1 VGYVYNPWA
10 LGILTSGAGT
20 AAQYATLGLIGTGFS
35 DLVLTQN
42 VVDASVL
49 VPVTKESS
57 VRVIGR
63 MEISRIQD
71 WHYDGVAANPT
82 PSNNQQ
88 TYLDSGPQNYR
99 AYMVGV
105 MYQYKM

>member
-1 VGYVYNPWA
+1 M
-10 LGILTSGAGT
+10 T
-20 AAQYATLGLIGTGFS
+20 TLGLIGNGFS

-49 VPVTKESS
+49 VPFTKVSS
-57 VRVIGR
+57 VRVMGR
-63 MEISRIQD
+63 FEVGKIRD

-82 PSNNQQ
+82 PGVNQQ
-88 TYLDSGPQNYR
+88 TYLDAGPQHYR
-99 AYMVGV
+99 TYVVGV